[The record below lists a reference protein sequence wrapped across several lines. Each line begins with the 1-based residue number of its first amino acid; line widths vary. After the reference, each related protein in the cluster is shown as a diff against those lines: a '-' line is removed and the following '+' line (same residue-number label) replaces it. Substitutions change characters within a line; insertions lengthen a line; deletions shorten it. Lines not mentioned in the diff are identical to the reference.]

1 MSIPISGKKARQF
14 LEIAVAIG
22 NTLSK
27 DETNEVG
34 AQILGHD
41 NEFLFAGYNGIPRNV
56 SDERPERWVKPEKDY
71 WFEHAERNAIY
82 SAARQ
87 VLRGCKI
94 VVSRFP
100 CTDCARAII
109 QTGMV
114 CVVTPPPNP
123 ASRWAENHKRSKEM
137 LAEAGVQI
145 IMLEDLPPSKDCC
158 GGET

>member
-1 MSIPISGKKARQF
+1 MTTHLSKKKAEQF
-14 LEIAVAIG
+14 YKIARTIG
-22 NTLSK
+22 DTLSK
-27 DETNEVG
+27 DTTNEVG
-34 AQILGHD
+34 AQILGQD

-109 QTGMV
+109 QTGLA

-123 ASRWAENHKRSKEM
+123 ASRWAENHKRSMEM
-137 LAEAGVQI
+137 LLEAKVEVVI
-145 IMLEDLPPSKDCC
+145 VDSLPVSSDCC
-158 GGET
+158 TKV